1 MKPPVIIVGY
11 DPRWPVLYKEEKRQI
26 LSVIGDRILAI
37 EHIGSTAVP
46 GLGGKDI
53 VDFMV
58 GVDGKEDA
66 DECVQRL
73 QSLDYTDITPQPGHT
88 EWFYCLSKTPGITPR
103 YHLHLMKYPSPFW
116 SKHILFRD
124 YLRAH
129 PEVAAEYFE
138 LKKRLADKYGRDRIG
153 YTDAKSE
160 FIEKVVEKARAER
173 CFGRKR

>member
-1 MKPPVIIVGY
+1 MKLPVVIVPY
-11 DPRWPVLYKEEKRQI
+11 NPQWPELYEQEKTRVFKVLDDKA
-26 LSVIGDRILAI
+26 LVI

-46 GLGGKDI
+46 GVGGKDI

-58 GVDGKEDA
+58 GVRDKAEA
-66 DECVQRL
+66 DESVQLL
-73 QSLDYTDITPQPGHT
+73 QSLDYTDVTPQPGHT
-88 EWFYCLSKTPGITPR
+88 EWFYCLGKTPGITPR

-129 PEVAAEYFE
+129 PELAEEYYD
-138 LKKRLADKYGRDRIG
+138 LKKKLADKYGSDRID

-160 FIEKVVEKARAER
+160 FIEGVVEKARREVS
-173 CFGRKR
+173 